1 MYQMGT
7 IKRALNCTKPGL
19 LILALAQVWHVTFNE
34 SLPLPR
40 SLDPKSEKKGVELK
54 EKEGFCSVA
63 LKWSNGHVVS

>member
-7 IKRALNCTKPGL
+7 IQRALNCTKPGL
-19 LILALAQVWHVTFNE
+19 LILALAQVCHVTFNE

-54 EKEGFCSVA
+54 ERFCSVA
-63 LKWSNGHVVS
+63 LKWSDGHVVS